1 MQSGR
6 NKTKDYFFRE
16 IVYLGPNLGR

>member
-6 NKTKDYFFRE
+6 NKTKDLFRE